1 MASLQ
6 AKNISIQFPGVKAL
20 DNVSVDFPSGKVTA
34 LCGENGAGKS
44 TLGKIIA
51 GIYPPEKYQGE
62 ILLDG
67 QKLDIKNTLEAEKKG
82 IAIIHQELNLINDMT
97 VAENIFLSQIPH
109 NYGVVNYNKMRENA
123 LVMIKELEIEINPDA
138 VIRDL
143 TVSKR
148 QIVEIIKGLSKNP
161 QVLIFDEATS
171 SLTESEVEIL
181 FGIIKKLKE
190 KKVTMIFV
198 THKLDEIFECC
209 DHVVIL
215 KDGKFILEKPVQEM
229 VKADIIRGMVGR
241 ELSELYP
248 PKQKYE
254 YGEEVLRVEDWT
266 VYDGVNKE
274 KEVVKNVA
282 FELHAGEILGIYGL
296 VGAGRTELIQSLFE
310 GKEIKSKGRLYL
322 KKQEVQI
329 RNVADA
335 IEKKMALVTE
345 DRKKTGLVLC
355 MNIKNNIALA
365 SLNSR
370 TILKGAVDQDKEN
383 KAADDTIAQLKVKVP
398 SSSYLVSQLSG
409 GNQQKV
415 VLGKW
420 LLTQP
425 EILILDEPTRG
436 IDVGTKAEIY
446 RMLREFTQN
455 GMSVI
460 VVSGEMPEILG
471 ISDRILVMQEGKI
484 TGTLYAEEASEI
496 LLAQYALGGT
506 A

>member
-6 AKNISIQFPGVKAL
+6 TKNISIQFPGVKAL
-20 DNVSVDFPSGKVTA
+20 DQVSIDFPSGKVTA

-51 GIYPPEKYQGE
+51 GIYPPEMYQGE
-62 ILLDG
+62 ILMDG
-67 QKLDIKNTLEAEKKG
+67 EKLDIKNTLEAEKKG

-97 VAENIFLSQIPH
+97 VAENIFLSQLPSH
-109 NYGVVNYNKMRENA
+109 YGIVDRSKMHQDA
-123 LVMIKELEIEINPDA
+123 LTMINELEIEIDPDA
-138 VIRDL
+138 IIKDL

-161 QVLIFDEATS
+161 QILIFDEATS

-181 FGIIKKLKE
+181 FGIIKKLKDR
-190 KKVTMIFV
+190 KVTMIFI

-215 KDGKFILEKPVQEM
+215 KDGKFVLEKPVQEM

-248 PKQKYE
+248 PRGNHKC
-254 YGEEVLRVEDWT
+254 GAEVLRIENWT
-266 VYDGVNKE
+266 VYDTVNKE
-274 KEVVKNVA
+274 KEVVKNA
-282 FELHAGEILGIYGL
+282 SFALHAGEIVGIYGL
-296 VGAGRTELIQSLFE
+296 VGAGRTELIQSIFE
-310 GKEIKSKGRLYL
+310 GRAIKSKGDLYL
-322 KKQEVQI
+322 KKQKVQI
-329 RNVADA
+329 QDVAGA
-335 IEKKMALVTE
+335 IDRKMALVTE

-355 MNIKNNIALA
+355 MSVKNNIALA
-365 SLNSR
+365 SLHAR
-370 TILKGAVDQDKEN
+370 TVLKGIVDQTKEEES
-383 KAADDTIAQLKVKVP
+383 ADEIISQLKVKVP
-398 SSSYLVSQLSG
+398 NSGYLVSQLSG

-425 EILILDEPTRG
+425 EILILDEPTKG

-446 RMLREFTQN
+446 RMLREFTDN
-455 GMSVI
+455 GVAVI

-484 TGTLYAEEASEI
+484 TGTLRAEEASEI

-506 A
+506 T